1 MGRAPRALLND
12 DAEHWRDRAEEA
24 RGLAQQITDSE
35 ARRMML
41 VIAADYDWL
50 AERAKQRKLVDKD
63 TE

>member
-1 MGRAPRALLND
+1 MGRAPRALLN